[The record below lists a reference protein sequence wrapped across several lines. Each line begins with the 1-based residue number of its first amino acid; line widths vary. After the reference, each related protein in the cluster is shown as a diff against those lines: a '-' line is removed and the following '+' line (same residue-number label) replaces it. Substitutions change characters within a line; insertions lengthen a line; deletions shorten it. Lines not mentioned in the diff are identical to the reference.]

1 MNSQPSTTRNY
12 DAILLLSF
20 GGPESRDDVIP
31 FLENVLRGRNVPR
44 ERLLEVAEHYYHFDG
59 ISPINQQCRALI
71 KDLQIE
77 LTRREIELP
86 IYWGNRNWHPFL
98 AETLREMHENGIRR
112 ILTLVTSAFSSYSGC
127 RQYREDL
134 DRARLETGLTDLQT
148 DKIRVFYN
156 HPRFINTLTDRV
168 REAWEKLPAGTRAE
182 TQLICTAHSIP
193 NSMADRCD
201 YVHQLSESTRL
212 VRETLGIPES
222 QTTLVYQ
229 SRSGRPQDPW
239 LEPDILAHLRAL
251 HARGVRQIVLLPIGF
266 LSDHMEVLYDLDY
279 EAANLAAEL
288 GMTFVRAGTPAGHPE
303 FAPCMVDL
311 IEEYLGRCPP
321 VAVGFDPPRIP
332 QCREDCCPGPAQR
345 PVRPG
350 A

>member
-1 MNSQPSTTRNY
+1 
-12 DAILLLSF
+12 
-20 GGPESRDDVIP
+20 
-31 FLENVLRGRNVPR
+31 
-44 ERLLEVAEHYYHFDG
+44 
-59 ISPINQQCRALI
+59 
-71 KDLQIE
+71 
-77 LTRREIELP
+77 
-86 IYWGNRNWHPFL
+86 
-98 AETLREMHENGIRR
+98 
-112 ILTLVTSAFSSYSGC
+112 
-127 RQYREDL
+127 
-134 DRARLETGLTDLQT
+134 
-148 DKIRVFYN
+148 
-156 HPRFINTLTDRV
+156 
-168 REAWEKLPAGTRAE
+168 
-182 TQLICTAHSIP
+182 
-193 NSMADRCD
+193 MADRCD

-239 LEPDILAHLRAL
+239 LEPDILDHLRAL